1 MTLSSPLKIKKSR
14 QYPIFNDLSA
24 PIFYDDSRN
33 NQKSMLTQ
41 PKHKQN
47 TIYTQHT
54 STVIRIKYSTEAVE
68 SGIIVEL
75 NTLTA
80 YLSVSVLDDNELH
93 LSGVLCLGNIY
104 VKLSLPCP
112 LELETY
118 KHVRTVFYGS
128 RFLERRHVYLFGIIL
143 PVKRRYRYNGDIK
156 IPGKLL

>member
-1 MTLSSPLKIKKSR
+1 MSAAAQHCSR
-14 QYPIFNDLSA
+14 HLYLMIFL
-24 PIFYDDSRN
+24 
-33 NQKSMLTQ
+33 LTQ

-47 TIYTQHT
+47 TTYTHPI
-54 STVIRIKYSTEAVE
+54 STIIRIKYPTEAVE

-93 LSGVLCLGNIY
+93 LSGVLCLGGIY

-156 IPGKLL
+156 ITGKLL